1 MKKIN
6 PLFLSGCLFFSLPA
20 ISATLSGTLAPTVV
34 PLANGGQANIAV
46 SNTDPNLFTVPGD
59 RITAINSLDGGLTNQ
74 EQTDSGGA
82 ILATVSKKP
91 FTFIVETERG
101 LNFSIRAVPR
111 AGVGRTI
118 QLVSEL
124 VGTPGPA
131 KSWE

>member
-1 MKKIN
+1 
-6 PLFLSGCLFFSLPA
+6 
-20 ISATLSGTLAPTVV
+20 
-34 PLANGGQANIAV
+34 
-46 SNTDPNLFTVPGD
+46 
-59 RITAINSLDGGLTNQ
+59 GLTNQ

-111 AGVGRTI
+111 AGSGRTI

-124 VGTPGPA
+124 AGTPGPA
-131 KSWE
+131 KAWEESNPYESLLVSLNRAVRQGSVPDEYQSVPVTSEVLQVPAGLRATADRVWVG

>member
-1 MKKIN
+1 M
-6 PLFLSGCLFFSLPA
+6 
-20 ISATLSGTLAPTVV
+20 
-34 PLANGGQANIAV
+34 

-111 AGVGRTI
+111 AGSGRTI

-124 VGTPGPA
+124 AGTPVRQKPG
-131 KSWE
+131 KSRTPMNRYWFR